1 MRNPNEP
8 DNNYHGPGY
17 YYNGGQ
23 NANQNGYNNGGYNS
37 SYNSSYND
45 GYQSYSR
52 GYAPT
57 DTSQGF
63 ARYMAKTYLWMFFG
77 LAITFGLAF
86 YMTIASGDVVSFLEN
101 NLAMYGI
108 AALLSVIFAFT
119 VGLFVTKLPPLAAK
133 IIFIVYSADIGI
145 ITAPVLLMYEL
156 RSVVE
161 IFAVTAVMYLVLAVI
176 GLTSKRD
183 MSKFGVILSVALI
196 ILLIY
201 SLISMF
207 FIRTPMNN
215 IIINCAGVLIFMG
228 FTIYDNNKIKK
239 SYYAFSGNAE
249 ALEKLSIIGALQM
262 YLDYINLFLYLL
274 RLFGKR
280 RN

>member
-37 SYNSSYND
+37 SYNNSYND
-45 GYQSYSR
+45 GYQSYNR
-52 GYAPT
+52 GYAPV

-86 YMTIASGDVVSFLEN
+86 YMIIASGDVVNFLEN
-101 NLAMYGI
+101 NFAMYGI

-119 VGLFVTKLPPLAAK
+119 MGFFVTKLPPLAAK

-156 RSVVE
+156 QSVVE

-201 SLISMF
+201 LRFHSWVSSIIYLMVHLLI
-207 FIRTPMNN
+207 N
-215 IIINCAGVLIFMG
+215 LIF
-228 FTIYDNNKIKK
+228 
-239 SYYAFSGNAE
+239 AH
-249 ALEKLSIIGALQM
+249 
-262 YLDYINLFLYLL
+262 
-274 RLFGKR
+274 FGDFVQFIFR
-280 RN
+280 

>member
-37 SYNSSYND
+37 SYNNSYND
-45 GYQSYSR
+45 GYQSYNR
-52 GYAPT
+52 GYAPV

-161 IFAVTAVMYLVLAVI
+161 IFAVTAVMYLVAVI

-201 SLISMF
+201 SVISMF

-215 IIINCAGVLIFMG
+215 IIINCVGVLIFMG

>member
-8 DNNYHGPGY
+8 DNNYHGLGY

-37 SYNSSYND
+37 SYNNSYND
-45 GYQSYSR
+45 GYQSYNR
-52 GYAPT
+52 GYAPV

-63 ARYMAKTYLWMFFG
+63 AKYMAKTYLWMFFG

-133 IIFIVYSADIGI
+133 IIFIVYLLVI
-145 ITAPVLLMYEL
+145 IKLM
-156 RSVVE
+156 R
-161 IFAVTAVMYLVLAVI
+161 
-176 GLTSKRD
+176 
-183 MSKFGVILSVALI
+183 VILLRI
-196 ILLIY
+196 
-201 SLISMF
+201 
-207 FIRTPMNN
+207 
-215 IIINCAGVLIFMG
+215 
-228 FTIYDNNKIKK
+228 
-239 SYYAFSGNAE
+239 
-249 ALEKLSIIGALQM
+249 
-262 YLDYINLFLYLL
+262 LFLI
-274 RLFGKR
+274 
-280 RN
+280 

>member
-23 NANQNGYNNGGYNS
+23 NANQNGYNNG
-37 SYNSSYND
+37 
-45 GYQSYSR
+45 YQSYNR

-201 SLISMF
+201 SVISMF

-215 IIINCAGVLIFMG
+215 IIINCVGVLIFMG